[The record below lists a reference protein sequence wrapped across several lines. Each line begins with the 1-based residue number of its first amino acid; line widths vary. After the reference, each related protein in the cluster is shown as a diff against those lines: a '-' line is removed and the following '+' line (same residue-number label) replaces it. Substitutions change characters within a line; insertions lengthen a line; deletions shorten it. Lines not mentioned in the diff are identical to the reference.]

1 MRATLPSSPAP
12 RPLAPSGGATTGPPA
27 TPAAARLRSPTRP
40 RRPLKCGPPEVH
52 PFVTT
57 DGLELRLT
65 RYAGGGKGPV
75 VLCHGLGVSSG
86 IFTLD
91 TIETNLVE
99 YLFACGY
106 DIWLLDFRASI
117 DLPASSARFD
127 ADVIA
132 AIDYPEAVA
141 EVRRLTGAASV
152 QMVVHCFGS
161 TVFFMSMLSGALQ
174 GVRSAVASQAT
185 PHVQAA
191 GLVRLKA
198 ALRVPA
204 LLAALGIDRLT
215 AYTDD
220 EAGWMDR
227 AFNRSLALYPLASH
241 ERCTSATCRRISF
254 MYSLL
259 YKHGQLAPATH
270 DTLNELFGVAGMTT
284 FGHLARMV
292 RAGHLVDARGRDVY
306 MPHVARLA
314 IPLRLVHGG
323 ENDCFPPAGSERTL
337 AWLRAH
343 NDPRLYSRVVIPGFG
358 HIDCIF
364 GSQAATRVYPHIVEH
379 LEQSA

>member
-1 MRATLPSSPAP
+1 MPGLPGTPP
-12 RPLAPSGGATTGPPA
+12 VSG
-27 TPAAARLRSPTRP
+27 LRSPARP
-40 RRPLKCGPPEVH
+40 RRPLRCGSPEVH
-52 PFVTT
+52 ALVTS
-57 DGLELRLT
+57 DHVELRLT
-65 RYAGGGKGPV
+65 RYRGGEKGPV

-86 IFTLD
+86 IFTVD
-91 TIETNLVE
+91 TIDTNLVE
-99 YLFACGY
+99 YLFAHGY
-106 DIWLLDFRASI
+106 DVWLLDFRASI
-117 DLPASSARFD
+117 ELPASAVQFD

-141 EVRRLTGAASV
+141 EIRRLTGAASV

-185 PHVQAA
+185 PYVRAA

-198 ALRVPA
+198 ALRLPV
-204 LLAALGIDRLT
+204 LLAALGIDSLT
-215 AYTDD
+215 AYTGD
-220 EAGWMDR
+220 EASWIDR

-241 ERCTSATCRRISF
+241 ERCTNATCRRITF

-270 DTLNELFGVAGMTT
+270 DTLNELFGVAGMTA
-284 FGHLARMV
+284 FDHIARMV
-292 RAGHLVDARGRDVY
+292 RAGHLVDARGRDAY
-306 MPHVARLA
+306 MPHVGRLA

-323 ENDCFPPAGSERTL
+323 ENDCFPPAGSEQTL

-343 NDPRLYSRVVIPGFG
+343 NDPQLYSRVVIPGFG

-364 GSQAATRVYPHIVEH
+364 GEQAATHVYPHIVEH
-379 LEQSA
+379 LERTA